1 MDEFSHS
8 PMRRFFYESAE
19 ERAYMELVKENG
31 LTLEKV
37 PEIMQT
43 PAICMAAVQ
52 QNGLALEYVP
62 IDKRTPEIY
71 MAAVQ
76 QNGMALLYVYPQS
89 QEIVEAALKS
99 DPLARIY
106 IQDPYLACVAEL
118 QQNGMSL
125 QEAKTQSREI
135 ADISLKSNYYWRR
148 DIQNEY
154 LACMEAVKEN
164 GLALEKIPEI
174 MQTPA
179 ICMAAVQQ
187 NGLALRDVPIDKQT
201 PEICMAAV
209 QQNGSAL
216 SYVYQQSQE
225 IVEAA
230 LAQNPESKRF
240 IRGNK
245 FICKEESSN
254 QKASLSELINEAM
267 KVRRQ
272 NASKRLKK
280 EFAQKDETIQRY

>member
-8 PMRRFFYESAE
+8 PIRRFFYESAE
-19 ERAYMELVKENG
+19 ERAYMELAKENG

-37 PEIMQT
+37 PEIMRT
-43 PAICMAAVQ
+43 SGICMAAIQ

-62 IDKRTPEIY
+62 IDKRTPEI
-71 MAAVQ
+71 
-76 QNGMALLYVYPQS
+76 
-89 QEIVEAALKS
+89 
-99 DPLARIY
+99 
-106 IQDPYLACVAEL
+106 
-118 QQNGMSL
+118 
-125 QEAKTQSREI
+125 
-135 ADISLKSNYYWRR
+135 
-148 DIQNEY
+148 
-154 LACMEAVKEN
+154 
-164 GLALEKIPEI
+164 
-174 MQTPA
+174 
-179 ICMAAVQQ
+179 
-187 NGLALRDVPIDKQT
+187 
-201 PEICMAAV
+201 CMAAV

-216 SYVYQQSQE
+216 SHVYQQSQE